1 MSSKSAADLRKQFL
15 EQQEVRY
22 ATLKHQ
28 LRHSVDP
35 WGLMAIHGKAV
46 ASWLANPVELASAMT
61 RYAHDVM
68 TLQQQGFER
77 FMGAPDDDVFPANP
91 EDARFADPIWR
102 DDPKWDYLK
111 EAYLMQT
118 RWIQDMLYQSP
129 GLTDA
134 ERRKS
139 AFWLR
144 QSLNALAPTNF
155 LLTNPTALKR
165 AWETQGE
172 SLVKGMENLA
182 RDQAA
187 GGDVSM
193 TDRTPYKVGEN
204 LALTPGVVV
213 YRGRLLEVIHYT
225 PTTETVHETPL
236 VLITPW
242 INKYYILDL
251 APGKS
256 LVEYLVAQGFN
267 VFITSWKNPSADMA
281 DITFD
286 DYIVEGAAKIIEVAQ
301 SVAKTEKVHALG
313 YCIGGTLLALYMAWA
328 NRKDPDNVPVAHWT
342 LLTTLTDFAQ
352 PGDIEVFIDED
363 GLDVI
368 DGIME
373 KQGFLDGK
381 EMASSFR
388 MLRPN
393 SLIWN
398 YVVSNYL
405 LGETPR
411 AMDVLYWNTD
421 MTRMPAAMHRFY
433 LREFYLHNR
442 VIEPDSLT
450 MAGQPIDLSCIQQAL
465 FMVGAEE
472 DHIAPWKTT
481 FTLLNR
487 LPADSMFTLS
497 TSGHILGIVNPPSP
511 TSKRSYWQGKVDGGV
526 TPDAWLATQHKTAGS
541 WWPSW
546 VAWLAPKCGA
556 QTKSPALSN
565 RIYKKLGDAPG
576 VYVFE

>member
-1 MSSKSAADLRKQFL
+1 MMSFPATMRVRFL
-15 EQQEVRY
+15 EEQEVRY
-22 ATLKHQ
+22 ANLRHQ
-28 LRHSVDP
+28 LRQVLDP
-35 WGLMAIHGKAV
+35 WGLINIHAKAIT
-46 ASWLANPVELASAMT
+46 SWLGSPMEAASAMT
-61 RYAHDVM
+61 RYGYDCF
-68 TLQQQGFER
+68 TLHTQAAGR
-77 FMGAPDDDVFPANP
+77 FMGAPDIDIFPPNT
-91 EDARFADPIWR
+91 EDQRFTDSVWR
-102 DDPKWDYLK
+102 DEPMWDYLK
-111 EAYLMQT
+111 EGYLMQT

-129 GLTDA
+129 GLSEE

-144 QSLNALAPTNF
+144 QTLNAFAPTNF
-155 LLTNPTALKR
+155 LATNPIAQRK
-165 AWETQGE
+165 AWETMGE
-172 SLVKGMENLA
+172 SLVKGLQNLA
-182 RDQAA
+182 RDMA

-193 TDRTPYKVGEN
+193 TDREPFKVGEN
-204 LALTPGVVV
+204 LALTPGAIV
-213 YRGRLLEVIHYT
+213 YRGRLLEVIHYAPTT
-225 PTTETVHETPL
+225 PTVHAVPL

-256 LVEYLVAQGFN
+256 LVEFLVAQGFN
-267 VFITSWKNPSADMA
+267 VFITSWKNPDEDMSE
-281 DITFD
+281 ITFD
-286 DYIVEGAAKIIEVAQ
+286 DYIVDGAAKIIEVAQ
-301 SVAKTEKVHALG
+301 SVAKSEKVHALG
-313 YCIGGTLLALYMAWA
+313 YCIGGTLLTLYMAWA
-328 NRKDPDNVPVAHWT
+328 NRKGPDVPVAHWT
-342 LLTTLTDFAQ
+342 LLTTLTDFSN

-368 DGIME
+368 DGIMK

-381 EMASSFR
+381 EMSASFR

-450 MAGQPIDLSCIQQAL
+450 MAGELIDLGQIQQPL
-465 FMVGAEE
+465 FMVAAEE
-472 DHIAPWKTT
+472 DHIAPWKST
-481 FTLLNR
+481 FTLLKR
-487 LPADSMFTLS
+487 LPAKSWFTLS
-497 TSGHILGIVNPPSP
+497 TSGHIIGIVNPPTP
-511 TSKRSYWQGKVDGGV
+511 TSKRSFWQSEVSRG
-526 TPDAWLATQHKTAGS
+526 THSEEWLSEQQKQAGS

-546 VAWLAPKCGA
+546 VAWLRPQCGP
-556 QTKSPALSN
+556 QIKPLPIGN
-565 RIYKKLGDAPG
+565 RQYKKICDAPG
-576 VYVFE
+576 KYVFE